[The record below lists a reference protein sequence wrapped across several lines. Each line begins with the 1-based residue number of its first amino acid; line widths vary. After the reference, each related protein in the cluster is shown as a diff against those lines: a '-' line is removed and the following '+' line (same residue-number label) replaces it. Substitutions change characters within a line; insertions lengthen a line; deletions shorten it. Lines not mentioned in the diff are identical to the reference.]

1 MGHLP
6 TNGTCAKGVF
16 THYVTPKGRRVVK
29 M

>member
-6 TNGTCAKGVF
+6 TNGTYAKGAF
-16 THYVTPKGRRVVK
+16 TNYVTPKGRRVVK